1 MVALADVLTRPG
13 RPLLRRHLA
22 GPLQIGG
29 LQARCHALEPD
40 VALGR
45 TLLLGQQGEAIGV
58 NRIDPNAAAFAEK
71 LGQRR
76 ISARLASAGG
86 EQS

>member
-1 MVALADVLTRPG
+1 MRK
-13 RPLLRRHLA
+13 H
-22 GPLQIGG
+22 

-71 LGQRR
+71 MELNRQKYPPEKVQGR
-76 ISARLASAGG
+76 AV
-86 EQS
+86 